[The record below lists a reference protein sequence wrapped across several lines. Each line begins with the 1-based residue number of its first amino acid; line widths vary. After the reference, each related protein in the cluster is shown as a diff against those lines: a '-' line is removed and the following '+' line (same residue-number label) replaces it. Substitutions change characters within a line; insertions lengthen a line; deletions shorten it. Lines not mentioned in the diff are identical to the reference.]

1 MGNPLT
7 RALVDEVQPQWLLC
21 GHSHEQ
27 FAATLHHGGAV
38 QTRVACLD
46 EAAES
51 EGSLL
56 WMEWRRGQVLRVGW
70 GIDGQGSWTPA
81 QAWGASRGATVRRV
95 P

>member
-21 GHSHEQ
+21 GHSHER
-27 FAATLHHGGAV
+27 FAATLHHDAGA

-46 EAAES
+46 EAAEAD
-51 EGSLL
+51 GAVL
-56 WMEWRRGQVLRVGW
+56 WMEWGRGQALRVGW
-70 GIDGQGSWTPA
+70 GIAGQASWTPA
-81 QAWGASRGATVRRV
+81 QPWGAPRGASVRRV